1 MCVLDILDSNELSRW
16 IVMIV
21 HNNLWIL
28 FTVIAY
34 AQLDISTKN
43 HQLDIVYGVGVQ
55 TFRIAA
61 VVIFVLVILENTIF
75 HVIDCCVTDDGPF
88 IIHFGNIDFVTT
100 EIQIYWQMLEKCF
113 CCEKWCDFGVC
124 RRFEIGLYRSISKEK
139 SFYWFFHI
147 QTFFDSM
154 VQFHIFFFWIG
165 NFLWMHQGSIV
176 TIISKPFIETIT
188 MLKHKLH
195 HNSDLEFNPNGI
207 FTEHI
212 CLLVMRTLR
221 KRIKIGLW
229 V

>member
-1 MCVLDILDSNELSRW
+1 MCVLDSNELSRW

-100 EIQIYWQMLEKCF
+100 EIQIYWRMLEKCF
-113 CCEKWCDFGVC
+113 CCEEWCDFGVC
-124 RRFEIGLYRSISKEK
+124 RRFEIGLFRSISKEK
-139 SFYWFFHI
+139 SFFWYSKDLFRFH
-147 QTFFDSM
+147 
-154 VQFHIFFFWIG
+154 
-165 NFLWMHQGSIV
+165 GSISHFLLLNWKLPSKASRFLHYYYFKANYWNNNHV
-176 TIISKPFIETIT
+176 KSINFAIILT
-188 MLKHKLH
+188 
-195 HNSDLEFNPNGI
+195 
-207 FTEHI
+207 
-212 CLLVMRTLR
+212 
-221 KRIKIGLW
+221 
-229 V
+229 